1 MKKKIVAVALTLALV
16 MGMSTIAF
24 AADNTHDSVPSSEVI
39 GVEGLYSGTGTVE
52 DVYSVK
58 IEWGEMLFTYTTS
71 GDKTWDPTDH
81 SYNVDDTD
89 KWVASGNEVTVTNH
103 SNRPVKVAFSFKKF
117 TDRYLGK
124 YTGSMDVTEHTL
136 KAGAEGEFDA
146 ADKVTSKLTLDGQ
159 LNVVENTQ
167 TKLGEITVSLS
178 SVTAEP

>member
-24 AADNTHDSVPSSEVI
+24 
-39 GVEGLYSGTGTVE
+39 
-52 DVYSVK
+52 
-58 IEWGEMLFTYTTS
+58 
-71 GDKTWDPTDH
+71 
-81 SYNVDDTD
+81 
-89 KWVASGNEVTVTNH
+89 
-103 SNRPVKVAFSFKKF
+103 
-117 TDRYLGK
+117 
-124 YTGSMDVTEHTL
+124 
-136 KAGAEGEFDA
+136 A